1 MQNEVV
7 LAKMGRVTGHPEKR
21 WCQSCFKMQD
31 WFKGRYCESCKEHK
45 FVKYTSKSYNPAKDS
60 AFFRDKVVNHDELKR
75 ARQNNKHKN
84 KIHDSEFGSKIRA
97 ELSRK
102 GLSVQW
108 LADEINSTYSALYNL
123 LDNSSYFTKEKYE
136 RILYVVEAAKNQTN
150 KIGEQGDD

>member
-7 LAKMGRVTGHPEKR
+7 LAKMGRLPGHPEKR
-21 WCQSCFKMQD
+21 WCSSCNKMQD
-31 WFKGRYCESCKEHK
+31 WFKGSYCEFCAEHK
-45 FVKYTSKSYNPAKDS
+45 FVKYDSNSYRPEKDS

-75 ARQNNKHKN
+75 ARKSNKYKN
-84 KIHDSEFGSKIRA
+84 KIHDPEFGSKIKA

-123 LDNSSYFTKEKYE
+123 LDNSNYFAKEKYE
-136 RILYVVEAAKNQTN
+136 RILFVVEAAKNQTN
-150 KIGEQGDD
+150 KIGA